1 MAFNQANRV
10 HPTTNLPAP
19 NPSKQAKIT
28 GAISVGG
35 NRRVSQ
41 RKVDKLVIN
50 LICEGLHPLSFVE
63 RPASKK
69 LVVILNPQFILDPQS
84 RKG

>member
-1 MAFNQANRV
+1 M
-10 HPTTNLPAP
+10 
-19 NPSKQAKIT
+19 
-28 GAISVGG
+28 SVGG

-50 LICEGLHPLSFVE
+50 LICEGLHPLSFVK
-63 RPASKK
+63 PASKK
-69 LVVILNPQFILDPQS
+69 LVVILNPQVILDPQS

>member
-1 MAFNQANRV
+1 M
-10 HPTTNLPAP
+10 
-19 NPSKQAKIT
+19 
-28 GAISVGG
+28 SVGG

-41 RKVDKLVIN
+41 RQVDKLVIN

-69 LVVILNPQFILDPQS
+69 LVVILNPQVILDPQS